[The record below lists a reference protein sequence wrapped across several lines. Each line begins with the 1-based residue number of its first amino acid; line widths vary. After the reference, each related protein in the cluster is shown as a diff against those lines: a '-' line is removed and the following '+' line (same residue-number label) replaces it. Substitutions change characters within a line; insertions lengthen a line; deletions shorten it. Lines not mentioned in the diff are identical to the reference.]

1 MLQIQGERKQW
12 QSVERKQAKQE
23 AASLGAT
30 DRCAFATRWG
40 DALSA
45 WEAAPDICQG
55 KDLGVISTKCIWV
68 CEPSCS
74 HKSWSP
80 CSLLHFCCF
89 FANTV
94 AMTSSCKEVMQM
106 FHLELREQMLLS
118 TAQEFLLWNLPPA
131 PGQAGSISIAIT
143 PLRESW
149 IRWSE
154 MKLWK
159 GRSVNLI
166 SPVSSSVLLT
176 NQEGRTVSVDHAWE
190 RMKI

>member
-1 MLQIQGERKQW
+1 MNGNSDKAWRGNKRNKKQRRWEPWIVAHLRQGGETPFRLGKLLQIYARER
-12 QSVERKQAKQE
+12 
-23 AASLGAT
+23 
-30 DRCAFATRWG
+30 
-40 DALSA
+40 
-45 WEAAPDICQG
+45 
-55 KDLGVISTKCIWV
+55 IWVLFQPNV

-89 FANTV
+89 FVNTV

-118 TAQEFLLWNLPPA
+118 RAQEFLLGNLPPA
-131 PGQAGSISIAIT
+131 PGQAGSISIAST
-143 PLRESW
+143 RPRESW